1 MTKVKEIPKA
11 DLAEFEE
18 FKKAKEAKKA
28 QEAEKAADKK
38 AIEKCNAALQKLLD
52 KEDMVLLPNL
62 EEMNQAVAQLGNIL
76 SEKLVGQLREIL
88 GKVQV
93 VTIPKKYLQKPDP
106 KA

>member
-1 MTKVKEIPKA
+1 
-11 DLAEFEE
+11 
-18 FKKAKEAKKA
+18 
-28 QEAEKAADKK
+28 
-38 AIEKCNAALQKLLD
+38 
-52 KEDMVLLPNL
+52 MVLLPNL

>member
-1 MTKVKEIPKA
+1 MTKVKTIPKV
-11 DLAEFEE
+11 DLEEFEE

-28 QEAEKAADKK
+28 QEAEKAEDK
-38 AIEKCNAALQKLLD
+38 ILD

-62 EEMNQAVAQLGNIL
+62 EEMNQAVGQLGNIL

-88 GKVQV
+88 GKIQV